1 MNRILL
7 FVLSA
12 VSLGLPVV
20 RANTVFLA
28 SGVFQSGAVMSG
40 TITLDTV
47 TGQTVSADVF
57 LTAPDTNQ
65 FLFIQSQSLPGP
77 GVTLLQL
84 SPVVMGF
91 PHLLLAFPVADFTGY
106 MGGVICA
113 PGGPCGGVSN
123 LTDGVHFD
131 TLASG
136 TLTPAAAPAGGLSGM
151 GSGHRRCGLSRCP
164 DPGFATD
171 SCREVTGT

>member
-1 MNRILL
+1 M
-7 FVLSA
+7 
-12 VSLGLPVV
+12 
-20 RANTVFLA
+20 
-28 SGVFQSGAVMSG
+28 
-40 TITLDTV
+40 
-47 TGQTVSADVF
+47 
-57 LTAPDTNQ
+57 
-65 FLFIQSQSLPGP
+65 
-77 GVTLLQL
+77 TLLQL

-136 TLTPAAAPAGGLSGM
+136 TLTPAAAPAPEASPGWDLAIGVAALAVARIRVL
-151 GSGHRRCGLSRCP
+151 RRTPAAR
-164 DPGFATD
+164 
-171 SCREVTGT
+171 